1 MQKNHIELIRDGKP
15 QALLTWHK
23 PDGEGG
29 TIPLAIEFSDTL
41 DEETRQRITNVC
53 ERPISIREG
62 GKVKGKAFSGS
73 SKHFIAIPKV
83 LARLGFRIRIF

>member
-1 MQKNHIELIRDGKP
+1 MQKNNIELIRDGKP

-41 DEETRQRITNVC
+41 DEETRQRVTRVC
-53 ERPISIREG
+53 ERSVNVRQG
-62 GKVKGKAFSGS
+62 GNTSKAFPGS
-73 SKHFIAIPKV
+73 SKHFTAIPKV
-83 LARLGFRIRIF
+83 LTRLGFRIRIF